1 MLAGQGGA
9 VVSFAFLEDSFGG
22 TVDNRLEERL
32 EAGRPVQGERCQAS
46 SALWQGLAEPDF
58 LTEPTPSLTS

>member
-32 EAGRPVQGERCQAS
+32 EAGWPGWGSNAS
-46 SALWQGLAEPDF
+46 LKREG
-58 LTEPTPSLTS
+58 TG